1 MTEYEILARIKT
13 LYQNILS
20 DKLAGIYVHGSIA
33 FGCFAWERSD
43 IDFLAVVKEKLT
55 QEEKEMLIRSLLEL
69 DRFCPPKGLEMS
81 VITESVCRPFVYPTP
96 FELHFSN
103 SHKEAFQKNLSA
115 YCETMNGVDRD
126 LAAHITVTKSVG
138 IVLCGK
144 PIDAVFDDVP
154 RNCYLDSLLFD
165 IENADLEINENPVYF
180 ILNLCRV
187 LAYLEEGRILSK
199 KQGGEW
205 GSACLPAAYTTLITK
220 ALWAYASGAGF
231 DGRERLCEFAS
242 YMLARIR
249 SLSEKFN

>member
-69 DRFCPPKGLEMS
+69 DWFCPPKGLEMS

-103 SHKEAFQKNLSA
+103 SHKEAFQKNLSK
-115 YCETMNGVDRD
+115 YCEMMNGVDRD

-138 IVLCGK
+138 IVLCGR
-144 PIDAVFDDVP
+144 PIDAVFGDVP
-154 RNCYLDSLLFD
+154 ETCFLDSLAFRK
-165 IENADLEINENPVYF
+165 I
-180 ILNLCRV
+180 
-187 LAYLEEGRILSK
+187 
-199 KQGGEW
+199 
-205 GSACLPAAYTTLITK
+205 
-220 ALWAYASGAGF
+220 
-231 DGRERLCEFAS
+231 
-242 YMLARIR
+242 
-249 SLSEKFN
+249 